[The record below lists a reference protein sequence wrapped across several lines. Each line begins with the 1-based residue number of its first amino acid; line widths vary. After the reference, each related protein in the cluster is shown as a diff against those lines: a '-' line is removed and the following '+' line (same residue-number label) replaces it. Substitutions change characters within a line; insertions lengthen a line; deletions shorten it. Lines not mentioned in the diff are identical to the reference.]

1 MRNSSLFDFVQYSAG
16 KLELFLLVIVR
27 ASGLF
32 IIAPILS
39 QQAFPKPLK
48 VAFAIMLSIIVM
60 MTLPAVDLSPSQSLI
75 GLVGVIFTELFV
87 GALIGF
93 FFLLLLLAA
102 QGAGSIVGYQVGL
115 SLANEFDPSTQT
127 QSSVIGTFWFLLG
140 SLFFL
145 AINGHHLII
154 QAFHESYALISPGR
168 VTMNGSVGEMMIT
181 STAYLFIIALKIAA
195 PVMVTLFLVDVA
207 LGTVAKMMPT
217 MNVFFVGFPVKIGV
231 GFAVIA
237 LSLPIFTY
245 VLQKSLGYLNTE
257 LGYVLAALAKA

>member
-1 MRNSSLFDFVQYSAG
+1 MFDFVQYSAG
-16 KLELFLLVIVR
+16 KLELFLLVMVR

-32 IIAPILS
+32 IVAPIFS
-39 QQAFPKPLK
+39 QKAFPQPLK
-48 VAFAIMLSIIVM
+48 IGFAILLAMIVM
-60 MTLPAVDLSPSQSLI
+60 MTLPAADLPPSESLI
-75 GLVGVIFTELFV
+75 ALAGVVFTELLVGV
-87 GALIGF
+87 LIGF

-102 QGAGSIVGYQVGL
+102 QGAGSLVGYQVGL
-115 SLANEFDPSTQT
+115 SLANEIDPSTQS
-127 QSSVIGTFWFLLG
+127 QSSIIGTFWFLLG

-154 QAFHESYALISPGR
+154 QAYHESYALIPAGQ
-168 VTMNGSVGEMMIT
+168 VALNGAVGEMMIKA
-181 STAYLFIIALKIAA
+181 TAYLFIIALKIAA

-231 GFAVIA
+231 GLAVIG

-245 VLQKSLGYLNTE
+245 VLQKSLTYLNNE